1 MIKIFFAMI
10 TMFWILGISQ
20 GYVLQGSQD
29 MIEIEAQFTIRNRL
43 DISAMMKLAG
53 YTERGDFLME
63 MERATGDRDWDRNVE
78 KGQTFIIPSMHKP
91 ERQFNE
97 DGINYREMMSLNPP
111 PDNETEPEVN
121 SIIAKDELDALKKE
135 LERLKQVEKQH
146 KQKHMGDMYVVGEEY
161 KPTYESTV
169 NRIKER
175 GYVVCGTYADTP
187 GVSEEFLKR
196 HDDQPPGW
204 YGFDI
209 DICRAFAVALFLD
222 KTKIKFITINGR
234 TRFERLFDGSIDI
247 LSATTTWTFSRDVDW
262 RIEFLPT
269 VFYDGQGFIVR
280 KNLGV
285 KSAKDMMNARV
296 CFNTGSTAAQNIRD
310 FFDKWQITFVP
321 VAIPPTDSPKLY
333 YLDNDCDMYGT
344 DMSALAGHKAR
355 FQHPERH
362 IILPEIISKEPLGPA
377 IKYGDQRWSDI
388 TRWTVN
394 VLFLAEELG
403 ITSQNVEDYIENIDP
418 VIQRFMGERNGNT
431 PETDNL
437 GAKLGLAPNWSIE
450 IIRQIGNY
458 EEIYERHVGP
468 NTDLGLKRGYNKLYT
483 DGGLLYAPPLK

>member
-1 MIKIFFAMI
+1 M
-10 TMFWILGISQ
+10 
-20 GYVLQGSQD
+20 
-29 MIEIEAQFTIRNRL
+29 
-43 DISAMMKLAG
+43 
-53 YTERGDFLME
+53 
-63 MERATGDRDWDRNVE
+63 
-78 KGQTFIIPSMHKP
+78 
-91 ERQFNE
+91 
-97 DGINYREMMSLNPP
+97 
-111 PDNETEPEVN
+111 
-121 SIIAKDELDALKKE
+121 
-135 LERLKQVEKQH
+135 
-146 KQKHMGDMYVVGEEY
+146 
-161 KPTYESTV
+161 
-169 NRIKER
+169 
-175 GYVVCGTYADTP
+175 
-187 GVSEEFLKR
+187 
-196 HDDQPPGW
+196 
-204 YGFDI
+204 
-209 DICRAFAVALFLD
+209 
-222 KTKIKFITINGR
+222 
-234 TRFERLFDGSIDI
+234 FDGSIDI

-355 FQHPERH
+355 FQYPERH

-377 IKYGDQRWSDI
+377 VKYGDQRWSDI

-403 ITSQNVEDYIENIDP
+403 ITSQNVEDYMENIDP

-450 IIRQIGNY
+450 IIKQIGNY
-458 EEIYERHVGP
+458 EEIYEKHVGP

>member
-20 GYVLQGSQD
+20 GYVLQGSE
-29 MIEIEAQFTIRNRL
+29 MIEIESQFTIRNRL
-43 DISAMMKLAG
+43 DIDAMMKLAG
-53 YTERGDFLME
+53 YTERGDFLTE
-63 MERATGDRDWDRNVE
+63 MEKSTGDRDWDRNVE
-78 KGQTFIIPSMHKP
+78 KGQTFIIPSQHKP

-97 DGINYREMMSLNPP
+97 AGINYREMMSLNPSS
-111 PDNETEPEVN
+111 DNKTEPEVN

-135 LERLKQVEKQH
+135 LDRLKKVEQQH
-146 KQKHMGDMYVVGEEY
+146 KMKHMSESYVVGDEY
-161 KPTYESTV
+161 KPSFSSTV
-169 NRIKER
+169 DRVKAR

-187 GVSEEFLKR
+187 GFSEEFLQR
-196 HDDQPPGW
+196 NDGRDPGW
-204 YGFDI
+204 DGFDV
-209 DICRAFAVALFLD
+209 DICRAFAVALFMD
-222 KTKIKFITINGR
+222 KTKIKFIPINGR

-269 VFYDGQGFIVR
+269 VFYDGQGFMVR

-285 KSAKDMMNARV
+285 KSAKDMMNSRV
-296 CFNTGSTAAQNIRD
+296 CYNTGSTAAQNIKD
-310 FFDKWQITFVP
+310 FFDKWQINFIP
-321 VAIPPTDSPKLY
+321 IAIPPTDSPKMY

-355 FQHPERH
+355 FQYPERH
-362 IILPEIISKEPLGPA
+362 VILPEIISKEPLGPA
-377 IKYGDQRWSDI
+377 IKYGDQLWSDI

-394 VLFLAEELG
+394 VLFIAEELG
-403 ITSQNVEDYIENIDP
+403 ITSQNIDDYMENIDP
-418 VIQRFMGERNGNT
+418 VIQRFMGERNGGNT

-437 GAKLGLAPNWSIE
+437 GIKLGLSGNWSIE

-458 EEIYERHVGP
+458 EEIYEKHVGP

>member
-20 GYVLQGSQD
+20 GYVLQGSE

-43 DISAMMKLAG
+43 DIDAMMKLAG
-53 YTERGDFLME
+53 YTQRGDFLTE
-63 MERATGDRDWDRNVE
+63 MEKSTGDRDWDRNVE
-78 KGQTFIIPSMHKP
+78 KGQTFIIPSQHKP

-97 DGINYREMMSLNPP
+97 AGINYREMMSLNPS
-111 PDNETEPEVN
+111 PDNKTEPEIN

-135 LERLKQVEKQH
+135 LDRLKKVEQQH
-146 KQKHMGDMYVVGEEY
+146 KMKHMSESYVVGDEY
-161 KPTYESTV
+161 KPSFSSTV
-169 NRIKER
+169 DRVKAR

-187 GVSEEFLKR
+187 GFSEEFLQR
-196 HDDQPPGW
+196 NDGRNPGW
-204 YGFDI
+204 DGFDV

-222 KTKIKFITINGR
+222 KTKIKFIPINGR

-269 VFYDGQGFIVR
+269 VFYDGQGFMVR

-296 CFNTGSTAAQNIRD
+296 CYNTGSTAAQNIND
-310 FFDKWQITFVP
+310 FFDKWQINFVP
-321 VAIPPTDSPKLY
+321 VAIPPTDSPKMY

-355 FQHPERH
+355 FQYPERH

-377 IKYGDQRWSDI
+377 IKYGDQLWSDI

-394 VLFLAEELG
+394 VLFIAEELG
-403 ITSQNVEDYIENIDP
+403 ITSQNIDDYMENIDP
-418 VIQRFMGERNGNT
+418 VIQRFMGERNGGNT

-437 GAKLGLAPNWSIE
+437 GIKLGLSGNWSIE

-458 EEIYERHVGP
+458 EEIYEKHVGP